1 MSNNVK
7 EIGHKKPHILIF
19 NDTININIFDPNK
32 IKKDEK
38 SYKNILIYYMD
49 M

>member
-7 EIGHKKPHILIF
+7 EIGHKKLHILLF
-19 NDTININIFDPNK
+19 NDTINIKIFDPNK
-32 IKKDEK
+32 IKKDETSK
-38 SYKNILIYYMD
+38 KNILIYYMD